1 MNEKEILETL
11 NQFLLDCYNNWE
23 INSMEELYQKAEG
36 WQCDNPTFDEIV
48 DDYWIH
54 QLVENF
60 ADDHWLFMDEDN
72 AITYEKFWNILSD
85 KLNELAEKDWYFNS

>member
-23 INSMEELYQKAEG
+23 INSMEELYQKAES

-72 AITYEKFWNILSD
+72 TITYEKFWNILSD